1 MSESEKK
8 KRSLY
13 RKNREKWIFA
23 QSVIVAVVTL
33 AILISALVAYQ
44 LNKTYYIGYRES
56 GHIDY
61 NVFLKENDFYDS
73 PFLEKDQ
80 SYVASLI
87 DNVIADFNYEI
98 VMDTADV
105 NYRYS
110 YTIKSRLEILDD
122 TSDVA
127 IFNPEYELVN
137 VQNKSQSS
145 SNRLVINEIVIL
157 NYDQYNDLA
166 NQFLET
172 YSLSRTTSS
181 IVVTLEVDVLSD
193 CNAFSGSSVDTYT
206 SELRIPLT
214 TQTVNIEMTSTIP
227 DAEAKM
233 IACTRGA
240 GFEVFKTTAIVLG
253 VVDVLL
259 ILLLVAF
266 TCLTKTPDVTY
277 AARVKKILSQYKSYI
292 QKIHNTFDTQGYQ
305 VIMVDTF
312 DEMLEIRDTIQA
324 PILMYEN
331 EDKTC
336 TKFMIPTDS
345 KLLYQYS
352 IQVEGYKEPPAKPKK
367 PAPAPTT
374 VVKPNITNVV
384 RPVVRVVVTPP
395 SPPPAPIPEPDPEPD
410 PLPEPDPEPEI
421 ETVVEEAEVEIEAA
435 EEDMPEVEVIV
446 EEADPSAEET
456 DEEPVEEIVEEAAE
470 EAVDE
475 SFKEVEEI
483 LASIPEIAEEAENE
497 VDACSLFWEE
507 NAAYR
512 HDFDDDL
519 FDADDYNPASAEETV
534 EEEAFLMPEEEM
546 VEEEEFLPIPDEDQ
560 KKLEDCLM
568 VPDWDEAT
576 DETVAREAEV
586 ADGEYKIELNYPIKK
601 LVRGVRNKAEK
612 VFTTLITPDEDGTE
626 DSSEVYTE
634 DE

>member
-1 MSESEKK
+1 M
-8 KRSLY
+8 
-13 RKNREKWIFA
+13 
-23 QSVIVAVVTL
+23 
-33 AILISALVAYQ
+33 
-44 LNKTYYIGYRES
+44 
-56 GHIDY
+56 
-61 NVFLKENDFYDS
+61 
-73 PFLEKDQ
+73 
-80 SYVASLI
+80 
-87 DNVIADFNYEI
+87 
-98 VMDTADV
+98 
-105 NYRYS
+105 
-110 YTIKSRLEILDD
+110 
-122 TSDVA
+122 
-127 IFNPEYELVN
+127 
-137 VQNKSQSS
+137 
-145 SNRLVINEIVIL
+145 
-157 NYDQYNDLA
+157 
-166 NQFLET
+166 
-172 YSLSRTTSS
+172 
-181 IVVTLEVDVLSD
+181 
-193 CNAFSGSSVDTYT
+193 
-206 SELRIPLT
+206 
-214 TQTVNIEMTSTIP
+214 
-227 DAEAKM
+227 
-233 IACTRGA
+233 
-240 GFEVFKTTAIVLG
+240 
-253 VVDVLL
+253 
-259 ILLLVAF
+259 
-266 TCLTKTPDVTY
+266 
-277 AARVKKILSQYKSYI
+277 
-292 QKIHNTFDTQGYQ
+292 
-305 VIMVDTF
+305 
-312 DEMLEIRDTIQA
+312 
-324 PILMYEN
+324 
-331 EDKTC
+331 
-336 TKFMIPTDS
+336 
-345 KLLYQYS
+345 
-352 IQVEGYKEPPAKPKK
+352 
-367 PAPAPTT
+367 
-374 VVKPNITNVV
+374 
-384 RPVVRVVVTPP
+384 VVTPP